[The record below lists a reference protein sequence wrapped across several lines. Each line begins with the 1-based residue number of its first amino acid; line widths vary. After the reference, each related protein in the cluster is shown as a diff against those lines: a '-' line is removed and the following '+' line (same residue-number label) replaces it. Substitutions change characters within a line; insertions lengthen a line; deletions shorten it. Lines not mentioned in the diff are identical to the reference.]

1 MENYFTTSKAIKVF
15 DKIQTKLEN
24 FGYKLNRS
32 SDVETYKHKNDV
44 IEFCQKYKFSQFDTN
59 TFGKFS
65 VKDSAPELKIC
76 LLIGKDDTN
85 DRLEYD
91 ITAILGDN
99 VWAGRDISLQY
110 LVNAYLDDA
119 YSDIANYYADNDLLD
134 LVDNSDSSTPVY
146 ENLKN
151 YSDLNKLDKLDKQV
165 KESND
170 SEALEDLNMK
180 VDTILDALG
189 LADTVADDDDKDSLD
204 DNNTDN
210 NDSSSDDVVDVV
222 DLTDTDSVVTEDTE
236 QTVEDTDTDIN
247 SNL

>member
-1 MENYFTTSKAIKVF
+1 MENYFTASKAIKVF
-15 DKIQTKLEN
+15 DKIQTKLES

-32 SDVETYKHKNDV
+32 SDVETYKYKNDI

-76 LLIGKDDTN
+76 LLIEKDDTN

-134 LVDNSDSSTPVY
+134 LVDNGDNIPVY

-189 LADTVADDDDKDSLD
+189 LADTVADDDQDNLDNDTDSN
-204 DNNTDN
+204 DN
-210 NDSSSDDVVDVV
+210 SSDDVVDVV